1 MSGAHEP
8 AEKTPPENN
17 HRWEVAAATLHDR
30 GDPAQGVRE
39 VTVAEGAEEEARR
52 VFADTTGRA
61 AESGYDFVA
70 LRCDGRDVENW
81 PQATGWTV

>member
-1 MSGAHEP
+1 MTISGAHARP
-8 AEKTPPENN
+8 PEKTLQ
-17 HRWEVAAATLHDR
+17 WEVAAATLLDR

-39 VTVAEGAEEEARR
+39 VTVTRGAGEEGRR

-61 AESGYDFVA
+61 AEAGYDFVT